1 MEAISIKVTL
11 ENANDFVGNLCQAMT
26 GFTKSRGVIVGVKD
40 DKFLIKTDDG
50 KNITKPVGCP
60 CDVLT
65 IFTEKQEAEKKAV
78 TLKRKVTE
86 MSDAERDAI
95 KREKANEY
103 LGFWFDVVDDNTGEI
118 KTLMCTTFNVER
130 RSGITTIYLDDEGE
144 VVRVS
149 ERKLGE
155 SIRFAEGVERD
166 TAILEKWLENNKE
179 KTPQERFDELTQ
191 QIQDLL
197 DKVDK
202 LQKERDELVNEYGLI

>member
-1 MEAISIKVTL
+1 MEAISIKVTID
-11 ENANDFVGNLCQAMT
+11 NANDFVGNLCQAMT
-26 GFTKSRGVIVGVKD
+26 GFTKSRGVIVGIKD

-60 CDVLT
+60 VDVLT
-65 IFTEKQEAEKKAV
+65 IFTEKQESEKAV

-118 KTLMCTTFNVER
+118 KTLKCTTFNVER
-130 RSGITTIYLDDEGE
+130 RSGITTIYLDDAGE
-144 VVRVS
+144 IVRVS

-155 SIRFAEGVERD
+155 SIRFADGIERD
-166 TAILEKWLENNKE
+166 TDILEKWLENNKE

-191 QIQDLL
+191 QIQDMLE
-197 DKVDK
+197 KVEK
-202 LQKERDELVNEYGLI
+202 LQKERDELALANDL

>member
-11 ENANDFVGNLCQAMT
+11 ENANDFVCNLCQAMT

-65 IFTEKQEAEKKAV
+65 IFTEKQEAEKKV

-118 KTLMCTTFNVER
+118 KTLKCTTFNVER

-155 SIRFAEGVERD
+155 SIRFADGIERD
-166 TAILEKWLENNKE
+166 TDILEKWQENNKE
-179 KTPQERFDELTQ
+179 KAPHERFDELTQ
-191 QIQDLL
+191 QIKDLL

-202 LQKERDELVNEYGLI
+202 LQKERDELANEYELV

>member
-1 MEAISIKVTL
+1 MKAIEVKVTID
-11 ENANDFVGNLCQAMT
+11 NANEFINHYCQAMT

-40 DKFLIKTDDG
+40 DKFLIKTEDN
-50 KNITKPVGCP
+50 KSIAKPIGCP

-65 IFTEKQEAEKKAV
+65 IFVDSVEAEKKV
-78 TLKRKVTE
+78 TTKKATE
-86 MSDAERDAI
+86 TMTDTERDAI
-95 KREKANEY
+95 KREKANAY
-103 LGFWFDVVDDNTGEI
+103 LGYWFDVVDDNTGEI
-118 KTLMCTTFNVER
+118 KTLECTTFNVER

-144 VVRVS
+144 IVRVS

-155 SIRFAEGVERD
+155 SIRFADGMERN

-179 KTPQERFDELTQ
+179 KTPQERFYELTQ

-202 LQKERDELVNEYGLI
+202 LQKERDELVAANDL

>member
-65 IFTEKQEAEKKAV
+65 IFTEKQEAEKKV

-118 KTLMCTTFNVER
+118 KTLKCTTFNVER

-155 SIRFAEGVERD
+155 SIRFADGVERD
-166 TAILEKWLENNKE
+166 ADILEKWQENNKE

-202 LQKERDELVNEYGLI
+202 LQKERDELVKEYELV